1 MSERI
6 LCQGHFQDNDT
17 RVTGLNNNDAVIGPS
32 GAGKTRGYVLP
43 NILQCSESLIVTD
56 TKGNLSKLTGRT
68 LRSNGYEVI
77 DIDLRDCAA
86 SPCGYNP
93 LMYVRR
99 DKKTGRCVEQDILQI
114 AAALSPVE
122 SRSDP
127 FWEHMT
133 QLALSVMISYV
144 LEYLP
149 YREHHLGSVVRLMR
163 EMGTGSFDALLGE
176 VCEISP
182 ESFTAVQ
189 YKMFN
194 SLKHSDRTYACVLG
208 FLAEKLSPFAFS
220 GAQRLFTYSRQLYI
234 QNLGNRKTAV
244 FLNVSDTDRSMDTLA
259 SLFYAQAL
267 QVLCRY
273 ADSQPER
280 RLRVPVRFIM
290 DDFAASS
297 ANCIENFDQIT
308 SVIRSREISVSMVL
322 QSLSQL
328 EAAYGTSRAVTILN
342 NCDNLLYLGGQD
354 VETARYIGA
363 KANKTVYTI
372 LDMPPDSAWLF
383 TRGKQPREVKKFQLE
398 SHPRYWAKPE
408 KTPEPVKELIKVTE

>member
-68 LRSNGYEVI
+68 LRANGYEVI
-77 DIDLRDCAA
+77 EIDLRDCAA

-149 YREHHLGSVVRLMR
+149 YREQHLGSVVRLVR

-176 VCEISP
+176 VCGSLIFFWRNFQAPFSP
-182 ESFTAVQ
+182 IV
-189 YKMFN
+189 
-194 SLKHSDRTYACVLG
+194 DILG
-208 FLAEKLSPFAFS
+208 QKREE
-220 GAQRLFTYSRQLYI
+220 T
-234 QNLGNRKTAV
+234 
-244 FLNVSDTDRSMDTLA
+244 
-259 SLFYAQAL
+259 
-267 QVLCRY
+267 
-273 ADSQPER
+273 
-280 RLRVPVRFIM
+280 VPK
-290 DDFAASS
+290 
-297 ANCIENFDQIT
+297 
-308 SVIRSREISVSMVL
+308 
-322 QSLSQL
+322 
-328 EAAYGTSRAVTILN
+328 RAI
-342 NCDNLLYLGGQD
+342 
-354 VETARYIGA
+354 
-363 KANKTVYTI
+363 
-372 LDMPPDSAWLF
+372 
-383 TRGKQPREVKKFQLE
+383 
-398 SHPRYWAKPE
+398 
-408 KTPEPVKELIKVTE
+408 

>member
-17 RVTGLNNNDAVIGPS
+17 RVTGLNNNDAIIGPS
-32 GAGKTRGYVLP
+32 GARKTR
-43 NILQCSESLIVTD
+43 
-56 TKGNLSKLTGRT
+56 
-68 LRSNGYEVI
+68 
-77 DIDLRDCAA
+77 
-86 SPCGYNP
+86 GYNP

-99 DKKTGRCVEQDILQI
+99 DKKTGCCVEQDIFQI

-149 YREHHLGSVVRLMR
+149 YREQHLGSVVRLVR

-176 VCEISP
+176 VCEIAP

-189 YKMFN
+189 YKM
-194 SLKHSDRTYACVLG
+194 
-208 FLAEKLSPFAFS
+208 
-220 GAQRLFTYSRQLYI
+220 
-234 QNLGNRKTAV
+234 
-244 FLNVSDTDRSMDTLA
+244 NVSDTDRSMDTLA
-259 SLFYAQAL
+259 SLLYTQTL

-308 SVIRSREISVSMVL
+308 SVIRSREISVSIIL

-363 KANKTVYTI
+363 KANKTMHTI
-372 LDMPPDSAWLF
+372 LDMPLDSAWLF
-383 TRGKQPREVKKFQLE
+383 TRGKQPREVKKYRLE
-398 SHPRYWAKPE
+398 SHPRYVPE
-408 KTPEPVKELIKVTE
+408 KEGRAETVL